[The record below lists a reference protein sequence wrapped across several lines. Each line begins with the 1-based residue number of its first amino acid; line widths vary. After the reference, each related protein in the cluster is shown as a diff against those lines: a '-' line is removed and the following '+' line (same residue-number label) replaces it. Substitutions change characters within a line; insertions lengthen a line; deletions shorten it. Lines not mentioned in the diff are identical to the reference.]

1 MKIIGLT
8 GGVGSGKSTV
18 AHILEEKYGAY
29 LCIADEIG
37 HKAMKIGEK
46 PYCQIVEFFGKDVL
60 GKDLEIDREK
70 LGRLV
75 FQDNKKLNILNSFI
89 HPYVYEDIGETI
101 RQLRKKGKVP
111 LVVVE
116 SAILIEAGY
125 TKICDEIW
133 YVSASKELRKK
144 RLVEDRGYAPEKIQR
159 VMENQLDE
167 EEFCKNSTR
176 ILYNDGDEQAI
187 YRQLEIFLV

>member
-18 AHILEEKYGAY
+18 AHILKEEYGAY

-37 HKAMKIGEK
+37 HKAMKLGES
-46 PYCQIVEFFGKDVL
+46 PYHQIVEFFGKDIL
-60 GKDLEIDREK
+60 DNNQDIDREK

-75 FQDNKKLNILNSFI
+75 FQDLNKLNILNSFI
-89 HPYVYEDIGETI
+89 HPYVYEDIVETI
-101 RQLRKKGKVP
+101 SNLKNRKIIT

-133 YVSASKELRKK
+133 YVSASKELRSR
-144 RLVEDRGYAPEKIQR
+144 RLMEDRGYTIEKIQR

-167 EEFCKNSTR
+167 AEFCQNSTR
-176 ILYNDGDEQAI
+176 ILYNNGDIQEI
-187 YRQLEIFLV
+187 KRQLEIFLV

>member
-46 PYCQIVEFFGKDVL
+46 PYYQIVEFFGRDIL
-60 GKDLEIDREK
+60 NKDLGIDREK

-89 HPYVYEDIGETI
+89 HPYVYDYISHTI
-101 RQLRKKGKVP
+101 NQLRKKGTIPFVI
-111 LVVVE
+111 VE

-125 TKICDEIW
+125 TMMCDEIW
-133 YVSASKELRKK
+133 YVSASKETRKK
-144 RLVEDRGYAPEKIQR
+144 RLMEERGYTLEKIQG
-159 VMENQLDE
+159 VMENQLSED
-167 EEFCKNSTR
+167 EFCKKSTR